1 MSHKRRLGFTLI
13 ELLVVIA
20 IISILMA
27 LLVPAVQKVR
37 EAAARTQCSNNL
49 KQIGIA
55 LHGHMDVRGYFPPA
69 FTVTAMK
76 PSKVAYSSLTM
87 LLPYLE
93 QDNIYSG
100 TNFSFAYNAPPNY
113 GVVGS
118 VVPVFLCPADP
129 QVSTPP
135 VASAP
140 AGTSYPGNNY
150 VANYGSG
157 IIWAQNATVSDGVFY
172 FPSNLFGR
180 GCTIS
185 DISDG
190 TSQTAAFCERL
201 KGDWSLAKVSPRT
214 DLFGPPTYPPKS
226 NDPAAL
232 DQAMNIC
239 RSYVQ
244 SGGVNQFK
252 SDFGQDYMAS
262 SQSGHHVTYNHAS
275 SPNDPACAYPADLTM
290 TMPASSAHNAFGG
303 VNLLL
308 CDGSVHFVHNS
319 ISVTTW
325 RALGSRNGQEVL
337 GSDFN

>member
-1 MSHKRRLGFTLI
+1 MRRSAFTLI

-20 IISILMA
+20 IIAILMA

-37 EAAARTQCSNNL
+37 EAAARTQCANNL

-55 LHGHMDVRGYFPPA
+55 AHSYLDVRGSFPAA
-69 FTVTAMK
+69 FTLTATT

-100 TNFSFAYNAPPNY
+100 INFGFAYNAPPNY
-113 GVVGS
+113 PVVGS

-129 QVSTPP
+129 QVRTPP
-135 VASAP
+135 VPGAP
-140 AGTSYPGNNY
+140 GKAYPGNNY

-157 IIWAQNATVSDGVFY
+157 IIWAQDASVSDGVFY
-172 FPSNLFGR
+172 FPTNLHGR
-180 GCTIS
+180 GSTVS

-190 TSQTAAFCERL
+190 MSQTAAFCERL
-201 KGDWSLAKVSPRT
+201 KGDWSIAMVSPRT
-214 DLFGPPTYPPKS
+214 DLFGPPTFPPKS
-226 NDPAAL
+226 NASAAL

-239 RSYVQ
+239 RTYVQ
-244 SGGVNQFK
+244 SGGTNQFK

-262 SQSGHHVTYNHAS
+262 SGSGHHATYNHAS
-275 SPNDPACAYPADLTM
+275 PPNDPACAYPADLTM
-290 TMPASSAHNAFGG
+290 TMPASSAHNGFGG

-308 CDGSVHFVHNS
+308 CDGSVRFVDNG
-319 ISVTTW
+319 ITVTTW
-325 RALGSRNGQEVL
+325 RALGSRNGQDIL
-337 GSDFN
+337 GPDFGN